1 MPHTVPNSLS
11 PHPDCAP
18 EPAVAA
24 EADVVLML
32 QYRDGDLRAFETLY
46 ARHRGPLYRYLLR
59 HVRNA
64 AAAADL
70 FQEVWSRVIATRAR
84 YEPRAKF
91 ATYLFHIAH
100 NCAVDHHR
108 RSGAGRS
115 HAAPLD
121 AQFACPEPEVPEHE
135 RPDRLAE
142 YAERQLALLA
152 AFAALPP
159 EQREAFLLHEESGL
173 GIEDIARVT
182 SVGPETAKSRL
193 RYAVRKLKKS
203 LCEASDPMTQSVK
216 ARAF

>member
-1 MPHTVPNSLS
+1 MLDPDGGVCALLTLGYLETQHTVPNSLS

-46 ARHRGPLYRYLLR
+46 ARHRLLYRYLLR

-70 FQEVWSRVIATRAR
+70 FQKVWSRMIATRAR

-100 NCAVDHHR
+100 NCGAVDHHR

-121 AQFACPEPEVPEHE
+121 AQFACPEPEVP
-135 RPDRLAE
+135 DT
-142 YAERQLALLA
+142 
-152 AFAALPP
+152 
-159 EQREAFLLHEESGL
+159 SGRI
-173 GIEDIARVT
+173 G
-182 SVGPETAKSRL
+182 SPN
-193 RYAVRKLKKS
+193 
-203 LCEASDPMTQSVK
+203 TQSGSSPC
-216 ARAF
+216 